1 MNTLFALDYIPRRM
15 NELGYGNGYI
25 TRYRH
30 FQLEASGTLLI
41 DAENEHYFLIEP
53 NDTLLVKSKAGTY
66 NLKDDGIN
74 EMQYEHRGKIKIT
87 NLSKT
92 IQFIL
97 FIQVIPFHQSPFKNQ
112 QS

>member
-1 MNTLFALDYIPRRM
+1 MNTAFAIDFIPRRM

-30 FQLEASGTLLI
+30 FQLEASGVINI
-41 DAENEHYFLIEP
+41 DAENEYYFLIEP
-53 NDTLLVKSKAGTY
+53 SDSILVKSKAGSY
-66 NLKDDGIN
+66 NLKDEGIN

-97 FIQVIPFHQSPFKNQ
+97 FIQVIPFHQLPIKNQ
-112 QS
+112 QP